1 MIYKLLRR
9 PDGLFVSPVLRLGEV
24 VALGNSYG
32 VHVLAD
38 DLESA
43 LREGFL
49 WWSLRIRRVMR
60 WILWLQ
66 EGVMPEMKRVVNPRF
81 EDMNC
86 SNCVYS
92 VYDVDIWIRRWN

>member
-43 LREGFL
+43 LREGFPL
-49 WWSLRIRRVMR
+49 VESAYK
-60 WILWLQ
+60 
-66 EGVMPEMKRVVNPRF
+66 EGNE
-81 EDMNC
+81 
-86 SNCVYS
+86 
-92 VYDVDIWIRRWN
+92 VDSAVTGGSDA